1 MNVIIEI
8 LFDNIINERKCY
20 IMNEEINV
28 HEDDEIFSKVEELM
42 NRLTKNQKLQSL
54 AEKNGLDVKNSIK
67 LTDDS
72 INNVAISVIS
82 LLLAKRNNDSRYKT
96 LVNTGIQKRT
106 LKTEIINDYKAQ
118 SIQLINRYKNNIK
131 NNDVM

>member
-1 MNVIIEI
+1 
-8 LFDNIINERKCY
+8 
-20 IMNEEINV
+20 MNEEMNV
-28 HEDDEIFSKVEELM
+28 YENDEIFSKVGELM
-42 NRLTKNQKLQSL
+42 ERLTKNQKLQSL

-82 LLLAKRNNDSRYKT
+82 LLLAKRNNDERYKT

-118 SIQLINRYKNNIK
+118 SIQLINRYKNNLK

>member
-1 MNVIIEI
+1 
-8 LFDNIINERKCY
+8 
-20 IMNEEINV
+20 MNEEFNTNV
-28 HEDDEIFSKVEELM
+28 NEDEEIFSKVEELM
-42 NRLTKNQKLQSL
+42 NRLTKNQKLQAL

-82 LLLAKRNNDSRYKT
+82 LLLAKRSNDSRYKT

-118 SIQLINRYKNNIK
+118 SIQLINRYKSNLK
-131 NNDVM
+131 NNDIT